1 MRSIEEE
8 IEYAA
13 KNALNKIGV
22 KPFLTAANRK
32 ELLNK
37 IKELYID
44 LPMIDGEI
52 DYNFMETYIRAVE
65 KKAIQ
70 NVVKWKNLE
79 ITKTKQV
86 VNASK

>member
-1 MRSIEEE
+1 
-8 IEYAA
+8 
-13 KNALNKIGV
+13 
-22 KPFLTAANRK
+22 
-32 ELLNK
+32 
-37 IKELYID
+37 
-44 LPMIDGEI
+44 MIDGEI

-86 VNASK
+86 VNDSK